1 MKWTSLNLILG
12 EIMILS
18 KKILMITHM
27 AQMLAQFNIGN
38 IKELQSLGVEVHL
51 AANFT
56 SPQNTMPLS
65 EISSFKREMSSQGV
79 HIHQIDFRRRLG
91 TFSGNIKCWRQLYDL
106 CKSDDFDLIHCQSPL
121 GGVFGRLIGRK
132 FKIPVIYTCHGF
144 QFFKGGPL
152 KDWILYYPVER
163 FLARFTDDLITIN
176 HEDDKIASNFPCK
189 SHTYIPG
196 VGVDTKRLNNL
207 TRDLTLRNK
216 LGIPKGAFVI
226 LSVGEL
232 STRKNPDVVIR
243 ALADLK
249 NDNIYYVA
257 VGKGKHLV
265 SLKKL
270 VEEKGL
276 NTKVFFPGFTSD
288 PEPYYQMADVSVF
301 PSRRE
306 GLGLAGIEAMA
317 AGLPLLTT
325 NSGGISDYSIDGK
338 TGFVFGPDDDLK
350 LAKQIIYL
358 KENPET
364 RFKMGNY
371 NRKKVQIY
379 SRENVNKIMRQ
390 IYSEYF
396 A

>member
-79 HIHQIDFRRRLG
+79 HIHQIDFGRRLG

-163 FLARFTDDLITIN
+163 FLA
-176 HEDDKIASNFPCK
+176 
-189 SHTYIPG
+189 
-196 VGVDTKRLNNL
+196 
-207 TRDLTLRNK
+207 
-216 LGIPKGAFVI
+216 
-226 LSVGEL
+226 
-232 STRKNPDVVIR
+232 
-243 ALADLK
+243 
-249 NDNIYYVA
+249 
-257 VGKGKHLV
+257 
-265 SLKKL
+265 
-270 VEEKGL
+270 
-276 NTKVFFPGFTSD
+276 
-288 PEPYYQMADVSVF
+288 
-301 PSRRE
+301 
-306 GLGLAGIEAMA
+306 
-317 AGLPLLTT
+317 
-325 NSGGISDYSIDGK
+325 
-338 TGFVFGPDDDLK
+338 
-350 LAKQIIYL
+350 
-358 KENPET
+358 
-364 RFKMGNY
+364 
-371 NRKKVQIY
+371 
-379 SRENVNKIMRQ
+379 
-390 IYSEYF
+390 
-396 A
+396 